1 MHVIMTAPR
10 LAQPAVALIEGA
22 GATLHYMEPYP
33 SADAVAALAARV
45 GAVAILSRQGP
56 VTAAVM
62 AAAPSLRIVARHGV
76 GVDDVDLA
84 EAKQRGIIVT
94 RAPGSNSQAVA
105 EHTMAL
111 LLALAKNLPGLSAQV
126 ATGGWRAADTQVR
139 DIAGMRLGLLG
150 CGAIGRAVAELA
162 GAFKMTVAAFDPGGA
177 DVLGVTRVPALPALL
192 AMSDVL
198 SLHLP
203 LLPATRHI
211 IGAPELALLPA
222 GVIVINTA
230 RGGLVDE
237 NALLQ
242 ALEAGHVAGAGLDVF
257 EDEPPLPDH
266 PLRRHP
272 RVIATPHVAG
282 VTDNSLVNMGVMAA
296 ECIVAVLQGRPVPEG
311 REVRP

>member
-10 LAQPAVALIEGA
+10 LAPPAVALIEGA
-22 GATLHYMEPYP
+22 GATLHYMKPYP
-33 SADAVAALAARV
+33 SAADVAALAARV

-62 AAAPSLRIVARHGV
+62 AAIPGLKIVARHGV

-84 EAKQRGIIVT
+84 EAARRGIIVT

-105 EHTMAL
+105 EHPMAL
-111 LLALAKNLPGLSAQV
+111 LLALAKDLPGLSAGV
-126 ATGGWRAADTQVR
+126 AAGGWRAADARVR

-150 CGAIGRAVAELA
+150 CGAIGRTVGGLA
-162 GAFKMTVAAFDPGGA
+162 GMFGMVVAMFDPHGA
-177 DVLGVTRVPALPALL
+177 DVPGIARVSTLPALL
-192 AMSDVL
+192 MASDVL

-203 LLPATRHI
+203 LLPTTRNI
-211 IGAPELALLPA
+211 IGAAELALLPPGA
-222 GVIVINTA
+222 FVINTA

-237 NALLQ
+237 GALLG

-257 EDEPPLPDH
+257 EDEPPRPDH

-282 VTDNSLVNMGVMAA
+282 VTDQSLINMGVMAA
-296 ECIVAVLQGRPVPEG
+296 ECIVAVLQGRPVPAG
-311 REVRP
+311 REVRL

>member
-1 MHVIMTAPR
+1 MNVIMTAPR
-10 LAQPAVALIEGA
+10 LAQQAVALIEGA

-33 SADAVAALAARV
+33 SAADVAALAARV

-62 AAAPSLRIVARHGV
+62 AAAPHLRIVARHGV
-76 GVDDVDLA
+76 GVDDVDVA
-84 EAKQRGIIVT
+84 EAERRGIIVT

-105 EHTMAL
+105 EHTMAM
-111 LLALAKNLPGLSAQV
+111 LLALAKDLPGLSVGV
-126 ATGGWRAADTQVR
+126 AAGGWRGAGAKVR

-150 CGAIGRAVAELA
+150 CGAIGRTVAELA
-162 GAFKMTVAAFDPGGA
+162 GAFGMVVTAFDPNGA
-177 DVLGVTRVPALPALL
+177 DVPGVTRVPTVPELL
-192 AMSDVL
+192 AVSDVV

-211 IGAPELALLPA
+211 IGAAGLALLPA
-222 GVIVINTA
+222 GAIVINTA

-237 NALLQ
+237 DALLQ

-257 EDEPPLPDH
+257 EDEPPRPDH

-282 VTDNSLVNMGVMAA
+282 VTDQSLINMGVMAA
-296 ECIVAVLQGRPVPEG
+296 ECIVAVLRGEPVPAG
-311 REVRP
+311 RLVRP